1 MKCSAVHSC
10 RPRFLHGRR
19 RRECLARSH
28 HLHEL
33 LRFDNQTVTLSDPT
47 LGISSESGGSGQIT
61 LSGTN
66 TPGGSLLAWCVDIAR
81 ELQSS
86 GQFPTEHF
94 LTGLFENEVNALL
107 TNDVPLLGSDTNAS
121 SALQVAIWEEEY
133 GSDLTVTAPSAVMSL
148 ASSYLDNVADGT
160 WNADPSTLALV
171 LDGNGANQSQTTLVQ
186 VPEPA
191 SLFVLGAGLT
201 ALGLVRRNRD
211 TTSRLSREFSSRLTI
226 S

>member
-1 MKCSAVHSC
+1 M
-10 RPRFLHGRR
+10 
-19 RRECLARSH
+19 
-28 HLHEL
+28 
-33 LRFDNQTVTLSDPT
+33 
-47 LGISSESGGSGQIT
+47 
-61 LSGTN
+61 
-66 TPGGSLLAWCVDIAR
+66 
-81 ELQSS
+81 
-86 GQFPTEHF
+86 
-94 LTGLFENEVNALL
+94 FENEVNALL
-107 TNDVPLLGSDTNAS
+107 TNGVPLLGSDTDAS

-160 WNADPSTLALV
+160 WKADPSTLALV

-191 SLFVLGAGLT
+191 SLFVLGAGLA

-211 TTSRLSREFSSRLTI
+211 TTSRLSREFSSRLTV